1 MIKRIKIISKSP
13 YLAEAL
19 GSVEMFEIS
28 ASAKLEIT
36 DDGKFIEV
44 GNTKF
49 QKPIVLKDLI
59 AVINNAAIPEKI
71 EFKEFILFPKLRSI
85 QIKDA
90 QVSLTEKEVS
100 ILLYLIDSTNHT
112 ANKSDLLKDVWGTN
126 EQVETKTLETHIY
139 RLKHKFEI
147 YNSKNWL
154 IWDNEF
160 VRLALTKI

>member
-139 RLKHKFEI
+139 RLRQKLENYQI
-147 YNSKNWL
+147 KNCITSENDSTTL
-154 IWDNEF
+154 I
-160 VRLALTKI
+160 LTNI